1 MDYEPRAAFVIFS
14 AALRDTARRCFAWN
28 PFTSIFPAIRF
39 APEEF
44 PEERAI
50 ESECIGTGNR
60 ILTNEVPEGR

>member
-1 MDYEPRAAFVIFS
+1 MDYGPRAAFVIFS
-14 AALRDTARRCFAWN
+14 IALSDAARRCFAWN
-28 PFTSIFPAIRF
+28 PSTSIFPAIRF

-50 ESECIGTGNR
+50 EIQCIGTGNR